1 MLTTGA
7 SDILEALRPLMEPQ
21 LPYERKIEEPRSDM
35 EMSPPGDDER
45 NIIAAA
51 LGPSPVDTD
60 DIIRHTGFPAATVHL
75 VLLELD
81 IAGRLNR
88 HAGVGFRSSRIE
100 SLRRPL
106 WMSPTST

>member
-1 MLTTGA
+1 
-7 SDILEALRPLMEPQ
+7 MEPQ
-21 LPYERKIEEPRSDM
+21 LPYDRKIEEPRSDT

-45 NIIAAA
+45 SIIAAA
-51 LGPSPVDTD
+51 LGPSPVETD
-60 DIIRHTGFPAATVHL
+60 DIIRHTGFSAATVHL

-88 HAGVGFRSSRIE
+88 HAGGACRSSSRID

-106 WMSPTST
+106 WISPTST